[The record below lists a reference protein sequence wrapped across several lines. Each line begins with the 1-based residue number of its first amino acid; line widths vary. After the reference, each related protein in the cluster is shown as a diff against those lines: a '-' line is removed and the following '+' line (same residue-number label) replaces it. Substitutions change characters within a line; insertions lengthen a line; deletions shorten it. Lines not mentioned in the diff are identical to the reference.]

1 MAQEQAAT
9 ALAEPTN
16 RYFEVEGLKLH
27 YLDWG
32 GDPRKGTFVL
42 LHGGGAHAHW
52 WDYVAPELT
61 AHGHVVALDFRGHG
75 RSQWARPPHYGPPAY
90 VEDVRALI
98 EHLDTRVFLIGHSM
112 GGAVA
117 QWCAV
122 LFGEKLRALIVV
134 DSPHGPPPLLRRLQW
149 RWRRRARGGTR
160 PELRSADDIKRK
172 FRLSPPGTY
181 LTKAQL
187 DELALKGAEQL
198 PNGSW
203 AFRFDPETRAWRKT
217 GARMTR
223 PKLKHLNLPT
233 LILRGE
239 ESSLVSRGHALRMK
253 RKVKGSVHKEIP
265 RAFHH
270 VPLDNPEATAA
281 AIIEFVE
288 NLRQAEKK
296 PAGPG

>member
-9 ALAEPTN
+9 AIAEPTN
-16 RYFEVEGLKLH
+16 RYFEAEGLKLH

-32 GDPRKGTFVL
+32 GDPKKGTFLL

-75 RSQWARPPHYGPPAY
+75 RSEWARPPHYGPPAY
-90 VEDVRALI
+90 VEDTRALI
-98 EHLDTRVFLIGHSM
+98 EHLDNKVFLVGHSM

-122 LFGEKLRALIVV
+122 LFPEKLRALIVV

-149 RWRRRARGGTR
+149 RWRRRARGGAR

-181 LTKAQL
+181 LTRAQL
-187 DELALKGAEQL
+187 DELALKGSEQL
-198 PNGSW
+198 PNGNW
-203 AFRFDPETRAWRKT
+203 AFRFDPQTRAWRKT

-223 PKLKHLNLPT
+223 PKLKHMRLPT

-239 ESSLVSRGHALRMK
+239 QSDLVSRRHALKMH
-253 RKVKGSVHKEIP
+253 RKVRGSVHKEIP
-265 RAFHH
+265 RAYHH

-288 NLRQAEKK
+288 NLRRTEKTS
-296 PAGPG
+296 AAR